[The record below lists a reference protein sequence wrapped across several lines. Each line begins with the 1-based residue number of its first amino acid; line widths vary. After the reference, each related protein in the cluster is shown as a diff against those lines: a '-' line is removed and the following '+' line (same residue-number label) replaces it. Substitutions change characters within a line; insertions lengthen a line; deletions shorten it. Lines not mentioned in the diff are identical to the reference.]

1 MHISAE
7 QLAPILDLYERGLYL
22 QAYRVAEQLA
32 PLAEWQGTDAK
43 VLAGRLAY
51 TLGSSKLAHRHHLS
65 AWRNDR
71 THAEAQYFY
80 ARVMLDRHGPLR
92 AWYFLKQH
100 SELSAATPALLA
112 DWYGLRAL
120 VVGSLRDFEEAEQ
133 WLAKAEAADPNEAY
147 IWVEKSSLLELQ
159 DRYEEALQA
168 AQHALELRP
177 WYRPAVQAT
186 AQLYV
191 LLDREQDALMLL
203 SEAAA
208 QLESAAI
215 VAQLAQLQSDLELHK
230 AARTNWERFIEFSP
244 LLEEDDFKWL
254 NGRRSDAAYM
264 CGDFAEAQ
272 TLAEKTDSHFF
283 KQVAKHLKKT
293 DGAAPRRVLPVN
305 FIRQHHLTCAP
316 ATLTMISRFWQ
327 RAAEHL
333 SVAEQICYGGTTD
346 YSERKW
352 AADNGYVTREFCVN
366 LDDSVKLIERGVPFT
381 LATVDPGNAHL
392 QAVIGYDKRRGT
404 LLLRD
409 PYVSSLGEALGE
421 GLLKHYRSSGPRGM
435 ALVPREQAALLDGLD
450 LREAGLYDELYAIQD
465 ALEKHQR
472 TAAETVWQ
480 RLKEA
485 YPEHRLTHWARLVM
499 AWYDEDHTQI
509 LACVEKLLEL
519 FPEDANL
526 KMSKIYSLRVLTRR
540 SERLAYLEELCQWPV
555 KDEKTAAGDEAKQPG
570 TDDAEQAASDTDSD
584 DEEEDEA
591 RRKKDPSRFFDP
603 LFWQQYAEELSDDAR
618 TQKRALRF
626 LQRVLRYRPTDP
638 HSIYL
643 VANIYWSQRRFAEAC
658 ELYRIAA
665 CLKDTSE
672 QYVHGYF
679 IAARQQRQTPA
690 ALKLLEDR
698 VQRFG
703 KRSGLPARTLS
714 NAYEQVDDEA
724 RALQVLA
731 TGLQMRPD
739 DGDLL
744 LYAAD
749 AHSRYGNFAQ
759 ANALLAQAKEKA
771 SRSSWLRGAAMIAVY
786 QGQLPQ
792 ALQLWREVL
801 AGEPLAPDAN
811 RHTARL
817 LAETAGEA
825 AAIEF
830 LRDVT
835 QRFPHSVP
843 LHQMLV
849 EWLREQPEEAIKV
862 LRHVVEIDPM
872 DAWAQRELA
881 FRLAQLQHYDE
892 ATQMAE
898 QAFQLE
904 PENPYSYCTRGSVH
918 AAAGR
923 VEAAKADFRHSLKL
937 SVDTDYALTE
947 LAALSHTPAERRATF
962 ELIQQELINQV
973 TSGDGLLAYRQQAKD
988 TLDAEEVLRFLQTAL
1003 EARPDLALAWSAV
1016 IEQLVD
1022 LQRLDE
1028 ALQLAEQATQ
1038 RFPLVPRLWLELA
1051 QVQRVRLNT
1060 PGEIEALQQALRINP
1075 SWGAA
1080 AQQLAEAFERA
1091 GDRQKGKDLLERA
1104 CALTP
1109 LDHFNHGCLADLLWH
1124 LGEKEEALK
1133 RIQRAITLEPGYD
1146 WGWRVLRDWAQ
1157 ELKKP
1162 ELAVECARHLT
1173 TQRPGSPQAW
1183 LTLANTITD
1192 PRALNERLAAIDEAL
1207 RLQPHSVEAYRL
1219 RVRVLT
1225 EAKRFDEARAACR
1238 PAVFGDQPPADLRI
1252 MAANVEA
1259 ERGEVI
1265 EAVKILRALVKDE
1278 PNYFPAWY
1286 QLADWFR
1293 TTDEHG
1299 AYLEAAEAMA
1309 KLMPHYPLA
1318 LGYLSEARIRT
1329 QDRDGAKQ
1337 SLQRALQLDPNYEYA
1352 GTTLFDLQLE
1362 DREFDA
1368 AEATVQRLRQYLGG
1382 DETKLRELKLA
1393 LARDDYDTAR
1403 QRFRELCLSESDSR
1417 SELDQAVA
1425 ANEDDRWQKIVDEV
1439 LETFLDTAQAN
1450 TNAAILWIERCASR
1464 KQWERCQGWL
1474 EALAA
1479 AGPEL
1484 EERWR
1489 KASIAWLG
1497 TLAEGRQKH
1506 RLRSY
1511 VETYR
1516 AALHADDKAWAQVG
1530 YNFYEIGDVR
1540 TALDWMRDWQKRT
1553 KLEPWMLWNLALA
1566 LRQNKHE
1573 RESRAVSQH
1582 ALTLPPDHMTDPHL
1596 LLLAVDDLLRNEYE
1610 SGQQRLAHIN
1620 VGALREW
1627 DRFLY
1632 DLATALLDA
1641 DHQRNT
1647 LQVSHRS
1654 IIERLFDL
1662 RREAKFVETS
1672 PVLRELH
1679 RRTVWHVARQSGSW
1693 WLQLTAGLRLAL
1705 LAGWYGV
1712 FGD

>member
-1 MHISAE
+1 MLIFAE
-7 QLAPILDLYERGLYL
+7 QIAPIHDLYERGLYL
-22 QAYRVAEQLA
+22 QAFRAAEQLA
-32 PLAEWQGTDAK
+32 PLAAWQGTDAK

-51 TLGSSKLAHRHHLS
+51 VLGSTKLAHRHHLS

-80 ARVMLDRHGPLR
+80 ARVLLDRHGPLR

-100 SELSAATPALLA
+100 GELQTITPALLA
-112 DWYGLRAL
+112 DWYGLQAL
-120 VVGSLRDFEEAEQ
+120 VLGSLRDFEEAEH

-147 IWVEKSSLLELQ
+147 VWVEKSSLLELQ

-168 AQHALELRP
+168 AEHALQLRP
-177 WYRPAVQAT
+177 WYRPAVQAA

-191 LLDREQDALMLL
+191 LLDREQDALVLL
-203 SEAAA
+203 TEAAA

-230 AARTNWERFIEFSP
+230 AARTNWGRFIELSP

-283 KQVAKHLKKT
+283 KQVAKHMKK
-293 DGAAPRRVLPVN
+293 AEAHAPRRVLPVN

-316 ATLTMISRFWQ
+316 ATLAMISRYWQ

-366 LDDSVKLIERGVPFT
+366 LDDAVKLIDRGVPFT

-404 LLLRD
+404 LTLRD
-409 PYVSSLGEALGE
+409 PYTSSLGEALGE

-435 ALVPREQAALLDGLD
+435 ALVPREQAALLDDLD

-472 TAAETVWQ
+472 AMAESVWQ
-480 RLKEA
+480 RLKAA
-485 YPEHRLTHWARLVM
+485 YPDHRLTLWARLVM
-499 AWYDEDHTQI
+499 AWYDEDHAQI

-526 KMSKIYSLRVLTRR
+526 KMSKIYSLRVLARR
-540 SERLAYLEELCQWPV
+540 SERLAYLEELCQWRG
-555 KDEKTAAGDEAKQPG
+555 KDEKSADEAAPQA
-570 TDDAEQAASDTDSD
+570 DAPTQAEAESDSD
-584 DEEEDEA
+584 DEVEDEA

-643 VANIYWSQRRFAEAC
+643 VACIYWSQRRFAEAC

-679 IAARQQRQTPA
+679 IAARQQRQTQA

-714 NAYEQVDDEA
+714 NAYEQVDDET

-731 TGLQMRPD
+731 IGLQMRPD

-749 AHSRYGNFAQ
+749 AHSRYGNFGQ
-759 ANALLAQAKEKA
+759 AKALLAQAEGKA
-771 SRSSWLRGAAMIAVY
+771 SRTVWLRCAAMIAVY
-786 QGQLPQ
+786 EGELTR
-792 ALQLWREVL
+792 ALELWREVL
-801 AGEPLAPDAN
+801 EVEPLAPDAN

-817 LAETAGEA
+817 LAETSGES
-825 AAIEF
+825 AAIQF
-830 LRDVT
+830 LRGVT
-835 QRFPHSVP
+835 QRFTHSVP
-843 LHQMLV
+843 LHQLLV
-849 EWLREQPEEAIKV
+849 EWLREQPEEAVKI

-872 DAWAQRELA
+872 DAWARRELA
-881 FRLAQLQHYDE
+881 FRLAQLQQYDE
-892 ATQMAE
+892 AIQTAE

-904 PENPYSYCTRGSVH
+904 PENPFSYCTRGSVH
-918 AAAGR
+918 TAAGR
-923 VEAAKADFRHSLKL
+923 VAEAKADFRQAIKL
-937 SVDTDYALTE
+937 SVDTDYAIAE
-947 LAALSHTPAERRATF
+947 LSGLSHTPAERRATF
-962 ELIQQELINQV
+962 ELIQQELISQV
-973 TSGDGLLAYRQQAKD
+973 SFGDGLLAYRQQAKD
-988 TLDAEEVLRFLQTAL
+988 TLDAAEVLQFLQTAL
-1003 EARPDLALAWSAV
+1003 AARPDLSLAWSAV

-1022 LQRLDE
+1022 LQRLEE
-1028 ALQLAEQATQ
+1028 AQQLAEQATQ
-1038 RFPLVPRLWLELA
+1038 RFPLVPRLWLDLA

-1080 AQQLAEAFERA
+1080 AQQLAEAYERA

-1162 ELAVECARHLT
+1162 EVAVECARNLT
-1173 TQRPGSPQAW
+1173 KQRPGSPQAW

-1225 EAKRFDEARAACR
+1225 EAKRFDEARTACR
-1238 PAVFGDQPPADLRI
+1238 PAIFGDQPPADLRI

-1259 ERGEVI
+1259 ERGELL

-1318 LGYLSEARIRT
+1318 LGYLSEARLRT

-1352 GTTLFDLQLE
+1352 ATTLFDLQLE

-1425 ANEDDRWQKIVDEV
+1425 ASETDRWEQIVDEV

-1450 TNAAILWIERCASR
+1450 TNAIILWIERCASR
-1464 KQWERCQGWL
+1464 KQWDRCQGWL
-1474 EALAA
+1474 ESLKQ

-1489 KASIAWLG
+1489 KASIAWIN

-1511 VETYR
+1511 VELYR
-1516 AALHADDKAWAQVG
+1516 TALRADDTSWGQVG
-1530 YNFYEIGDVR
+1530 SNLYEIGDLRV
-1540 TALDWMRDWQKRT
+1540 AVDWLSDWRSREKV
-1553 KLEPWMLWNLALA
+1553 EPWMLWNLALA
-1566 LRQNKHE
+1566 LRQLKRD
-1573 RESRAVSQH
+1573 RESHDVSEH
-1582 ALTLPPDHMTDPHL
+1582 ALTLPPDHTTDPHL
-1596 LLLAVDDLLRNEYE
+1596 LLLAVDDLLRGEYE
-1610 SGQQRLAHIN
+1610 RGQQRLTHIN
-1620 VGALREW
+1620 IGALREW

-1647 LQVSHRS
+1647 LQVSHGS

-1662 RREAKFVETS
+1662 RREVKFVETS

-1679 RRTVWHVARQSGSW
+1679 RRAVWQVARQSGSL
-1693 WLQLTAGLRLAL
+1693 WLQLTAGLRLTL
-1705 LAGWYGV
+1705 LAGWQRL

>member
-1 MHISAE
+1 MLISAE
-7 QLAPILDLYERGLYL
+7 QLIPILDLYERGLYL
-22 QAYRVAEQLA
+22 QAYRAAEQFA
-32 PLAEWQGTDAK
+32 PLAAWQGTDAK

-51 TLGSSKLAHRHHLS
+51 ALGSGKLAHRHHLS

-92 AWYFLKQH
+92 AWHFLKQH
-100 SELSAATPALLA
+100 GELPTATPALQA

-120 VVGSLRDFEEAEQ
+120 VLGHLRDFEEAEL

-147 IWVEKSSLLELQ
+147 VWVEKSSLLELQ

-168 AQHALELRP
+168 AEHALHLRP
-177 WYRPAVQAT
+177 WYRPAVQAA

-203 SEAAA
+203 SEAATH
-208 QLESAAI
+208 LESAAI
-215 VAQLAQLQSDLELHK
+215 VGQLAQLQSDLELHK
-230 AARTNWERFIEFSP
+230 AARTNWERFSELSP
-244 LLEEDDFKWL
+244 LLDEDEAKWL
-254 NGRRSDAAYM
+254 NARRSDAAYM
-264 CGDFAEAQ
+264 CGDFEAAQ
-272 TLAEKTDSHFF
+272 TLAEKTDSYFF
-283 KQVAKHLKKT
+283 KQVAKHLKE
-293 DGAAPRRVLPVN
+293 ASPNAPRQLLPVN
-305 FIRQHHLTCAP
+305 FIRQHHMTCAP

-327 RAAEHL
+327 RPAEHL

-366 LDDSVKLIERGVPFT
+366 LDDAVKLIERGVPFT

-409 PYVSSLGEALGE
+409 PYISSLGEALGE

-435 ALVPREQAALLDGLD
+435 ALAPREQAALLDGLE
-450 LREAGLYDELYAIQD
+450 LREAGLYDELYALQD

-472 TAAETVWQ
+472 AAAETVWQ
-480 RLKEA
+480 RLNAA
-485 YPEHRLTHWARLVM
+485 YPEHRLTHWARLVL
-499 AWYDEDHTQI
+499 AWYDEDQAQI

-526 KMSKIYSLRVLTRR
+526 KMSKIYSLRVLARR
-540 SERLAYLEELCQWPV
+540 SERLAYQEALCQWRG
-555 KDEKTAAGDEAKQPG
+555 KEEKSAGTDEAGEQ
-570 TDDAEQAASDTDSD
+570 TDGEASED
-584 DEEEDEA
+584 DEDEA

-603 LFWQQYAEELSDDAR
+603 LFWQQFAEELSDDAR
-618 TQKRALRF
+618 TQNRALR
-626 LQRVLRYRPTDP
+626 LLHRVLRYRPTDA

-643 VANIYWSQRRFAEAC
+643 MANIFWMQRRFAEAC

-679 IAARQQRQTPA
+679 IAARQQRQTQA

-698 VQRFG
+698 FQRFG
-703 KRSGLPARTLS
+703 KQSGLPARTLS
-714 NAYEQVDDEA
+714 HAYEQVDDEA

-749 AHSRYGNFAQ
+749 AHSRYGNFEQ
-759 ANALLAQAKEKA
+759 ANALLAQAEGKA
-771 SRSSWLRGAAMIAVY
+771 ARSAWLRGAALIAVY

-801 AGEPLAPDAN
+801 EGEPLAPDAN
-811 RHTARL
+811 RHAARL

-830 LRDVT
+830 LRAAT
-835 QRFPHSVP
+835 QRFPHSLP
-843 LHQMLV
+843 LHQLLV
-849 EWLREQPEEAIKV
+849 EWLRDQPEQAV
-862 LRHVVEIDPM
+862 TALRHVVEIDPL

-881 FRLAQLQHYDE
+881 FRLAQLQQFEE
-892 ATQMAE
+892 ATQTA
-898 QAFQLE
+898 AHACQLE

-918 AAAGR
+918 SSAGR
-923 VEAAKADFRHSLKL
+923 VEEAKADFRHAIRL
-937 SVDTDYALTE
+937 SVDTDYAISE
-947 LAALSHTPAERRATF
+947 LVALSHTPAERRAAF
-962 ELIQQELINQV
+962 ELIQQELIKQV
-973 TSGDGLLAYRQQAKD
+973 TFGDGLLAYRQQAKD
-988 TLDAEEVLRFLQTAL
+988 TLDAAEVLQFLQTAL
-1003 EARPDLALAWSAV
+1003 DARPDLALAWSAV
-1016 IEQLVD
+1016 IEQLID

-1028 ALQLAEQATQ
+1028 ALQLAEQATG
-1038 RFPLVPRLWLELA
+1038 RFPLAPRLWLELA
-1051 QVQRVRLNT
+1051 QVQRVRLN
-1060 PGEIEALQQALRINP
+1060 PAGEIEALQQALRINP

-1080 AQQLAEAFERA
+1080 AQQLAEAYERA
-1091 GDRQKGKDLLERA
+1091 GDRQQGRELLERA

-1157 ELKKP
+1157 EMKKP
-1162 ELAVECARHLT
+1162 ELAVECARTLT
-1173 TQRPGSPQAW
+1173 KQRPGSPQAW

-1192 PRALNERLAAIDEAL
+1192 ARAVNERLAALDEAL

-1219 RVRVLT
+1219 RVRVLA

-1238 PAVFGDQPPADLRI
+1238 PAIFGDEPPADLRI

-1259 ERGEVI
+1259 ERGQVL

-1293 TTDEHG
+1293 ITDEHG
-1299 AYLEAAEAMA
+1299 AYLEAAAAMA

-1318 LGYLSEARIRT
+1318 LGYLAEARIRT
-1329 QDRDGAKQ
+1329 QDRAGAKQ

-1352 GTTLFDLQLE
+1352 GTALFDLQLE
-1362 DREFDA
+1362 DRELDA
-1368 AEATVQRLRQYLGG
+1368 AAATVERLRQYLGG

-1403 QRFRELCLSESDSR
+1403 QRFRELCLSGEEKR
-1417 SELDQAVA
+1417 EPLDQAVA
-1425 ANEDDRWQKIVDEV
+1425 ASEDDRWQRTMDEV
-1439 LETFLDTAQAN
+1439 LETFLDTLQAN
-1450 TNAAILWIERCASR
+1450 TNAAVLWVERCAKGR
-1464 KQWERCQGWL
+1464 DWAKCQGRLESMPQRGELWL
-1474 EALAA
+1474 RASLAY
-1479 AGPEL
+1479 L
-1484 EERWR
+1484 EV
-1489 KASIAWLG
+1489 
-1497 TLAEGRQKH
+1497 LAEARQKH
-1506 RLRSY
+1506 RFRQYVAAYRTELRN
-1511 VETYR
+1511 
-1516 AALHADDKAWAQVG
+1516 DDKAWAQVG
-1530 YNFYEIGDVR
+1530 YNLYELGELR
-1540 TALDWMRDWQKRT
+1540 ASLDWLSDWQQRAKLEPA

-1566 LRQNKHE
+1566 LRQNKRE
-1573 RESRAVSQH
+1573 DESRAVSQH

-1596 LLLAVDDLLRNEYE
+1596 LLLAVDDLLLGEYE
-1610 SGQQRLAHIN
+1610 SGSQRLAHIN

-1627 DRFLY
+1627 DCFLFE
-1632 DLATALLDA
+1632 LATALLDA
-1641 DHQRNT
+1641 DHQRNE

-1654 IIERLFDL
+1654 IIERLFDT
-1662 RREAKFVETS
+1662 RRAAAFVETS

-1679 RRTVWHVARQSGSW
+1679 RRAVWRVARQSGSLL
-1693 WLQLTAGLRLAL
+1693 LQAWAGLRLAL

-1712 FGD
+1712 FGQ